1 MPGEVDAEDASVARA
16 SSAFAGPSPRV
27 APAPGEAPAPSSGA
41 ASIAPG
47 ETLACSICLEPCAL
61 GGPHQVCALAC
72 GHCFGHRCISSWLD
86 RHKRGN
92 GGKCPQCNVRAKAA
106 DVRKLFVPTFAAFVD
121 TAELDDSRADLAR
134 ERARRVEADAN
145 YSRVSKCAKKLEAD
159 LAEATRA
166 LEDARAEAK
175 RAKYDAQKARREA
188 NRDADAAANAGPNAA
203 NAGPNERPDRENP
216 HSNPHS
222 NPAKRAKPAAGTVKP
237 RGVKSVLEMFDPNR
251 GEGISG
257 KSDDDEEKR
266 RRERRRAHFERAHR
280 GRYVP
285 RVAVP
290 VRAETRAEGIQ
301 SGEGRGIIRRG
312 FAMDVN
318 GVVACVAERRGD
330 GAVGVSKISLRAPE
344 SRAFVACASS
354 SRAGIADIRLSD
366 GGDSGLANRGR
377 GSTLALVADRFDPR
391 NQGGGGRMHLLD
403 LSRDARA
410 ASWLL
415 PEKATC
421 CSWGGWG
428 VGAPVGAP
436 LDESFLAAGVREAP
450 SRSSASSAEGDPS
463 ADANLVT
470 VGMEDGSVAMYDL
483 RNTGACVSRIKT
495 PRRIVTNGH
504 PHPETVL
511 PRSGIHA
518 AYPLSARLG
527 GGVLFADEGG
537 PWRFVPGRVEAGSAR
552 EGGVVEGADENAF
565 GRVLDLG
572 WSRERHPHAGCCAM
586 AWAPGSR
593 VYAVINSGDGR
604 QDLMLFGDVD
614 GGADENHH
622 LTAPPERKHAGY
634 GRYGRSN
641 GNLVNGP
648 GALALTRGREDFPSA
663 VALGGTGAGTGRES
677 GSALCDSPGTTVFG
691 LTDPLTDP
699 RGARESFVTQDGG
712 RVVNVVRNWCERR
725 GAGGVDVLA
734 TLSADTLQ
742 VCSWHEMGC

>member
-1 MPGEVDAEDASVARA
+1 
-16 SSAFAGPSPRV
+16 
-27 APAPGEAPAPSSGA
+27 
-41 ASIAPG
+41 
-47 ETLACSICLEPCAL
+47 
-61 GGPHQVCALAC
+61 
-72 GHCFGHRCISSWLD
+72 
-86 RHKRGN
+86 
-92 GGKCPQCNVRAKAA
+92 
-106 DVRKLFVPTFAAFVD
+106 
-121 TAELDDSRADLAR
+121 
-134 ERARRVEADAN
+134 
-145 YSRVSKCAKKLEAD
+145 
-159 LAEATRA
+159 
-166 LEDARAEAK
+166 
-175 RAKYDAQKARREA
+175 
-188 NRDADAAANAGPNAA
+188 
-203 NAGPNERPDRENP
+203 
-216 HSNPHS
+216 
-222 NPAKRAKPAAGTVKP
+222 
-237 RGVKSVLEMFDPNR
+237 
-251 GEGISG
+251 
-257 KSDDDEEKR
+257 
-266 RRERRRAHFERAHR
+266 
-280 GRYVP
+280 
-285 RVAVP
+285 
-290 VRAETRAEGIQ
+290 
-301 SGEGRGIIRRG
+301 
-312 FAMDVN
+312 
-318 GVVACVAERRGD
+318 
-330 GAVGVSKISLRAPE
+330 
-344 SRAFVACASS
+344 
-354 SRAGIADIRLSD
+354 
-366 GGDSGLANRGR
+366 
-377 GSTLALVADRFDPR
+377 
-391 NQGGGGRMHLLD
+391 MHLLD

-428 VGAPVGAP
+428 VGAPVGGDGGAP

-450 SRSSASSAEGDPS
+450 SRASASSAEGDPS

-511 PRSGIHA
+511 PRSGVHA

-552 EGGVVEGADENAF
+552 EGGVEGADENAF

-614 GGADENHH
+614 GGANENHH

-634 GRYGRSN
+634 GGYGRSN

-648 GALALTRGREDFPSA
+648 GALALTRGREEFPSA
-663 VALGGTGAGTGRES
+663 VALGGTGAGWGRES
-677 GSALCDSPGTTVFG
+677 GSALCDSPGTTLFG
-691 LTDPLTDP
+691 LTDPHADP
-699 RGARESFVTQDGG
+699 GGARESFVTQDGG

>member
-1 MPGEVDAEDASVARA
+1 MPGEADAEDASVARA
-16 SSAFAGPSPRV
+16 SSASAGPSPRV
-27 APAPGEAPAPSSGA
+27 APAPGDAPAPSSGA

-121 TAELDDSRADLAR
+121 TAELDDARADLAR

-188 NRDADAAANAGPNAA
+188 NRDANAAA

-216 HSNPHS
+216 RSNPHS
-222 NPAKRAKPAAGTVKP
+222 NPAKRAKPAAGAVKP

-257 KSDDDEEKR
+257 KSDDDEERR

-301 SGEGRGIIRRG
+301 PGEGRGVIRRG

-428 VGAPVGAP
+428 VGAPVGGDGGAP

-450 SRSSASSAEGDPS
+450 SRASASSAEGDPS

-511 PRSGIHA
+511 PRSGVHA

-552 EGGVVEGADENAF
+552 EGGADENAF
-565 GRVLDLG
+565 GRVLDLR

-586 AWAPGSR
+586 AWAPGSC

-648 GALALTRGREDFPSA
+648 GALALTRGREEFPSA
-663 VALGGTGAGTGRES
+663 VALGGTGPTPVALGGTGAGTGRES
-677 GSALCDSPGTTVFG
+677 GSALCDSPGTTLFG

-742 VCSWHEMGC
+742 VCSWGC

>member
-1 MPGEVDAEDASVARA
+1 M
-16 SSAFAGPSPRV
+16 
-27 APAPGEAPAPSSGA
+27 
-41 ASIAPG
+41 
-47 ETLACSICLEPCAL
+47 
-61 GGPHQVCALAC
+61 
-72 GHCFGHRCISSWLD
+72 
-86 RHKRGN
+86 
-92 GGKCPQCNVRAKAA
+92 
-106 DVRKLFVPTFAAFVD
+106 
-121 TAELDDSRADLAR
+121 
-134 ERARRVEADAN
+134 
-145 YSRVSKCAKKLEAD
+145 
-159 LAEATRA
+159 
-166 LEDARAEAK
+166 
-175 RAKYDAQKARREA
+175 
-188 NRDADAAANAGPNAA
+188 
-203 NAGPNERPDRENP
+203 
-216 HSNPHS
+216 
-222 NPAKRAKPAAGTVKP
+222 
-237 RGVKSVLEMFDPNR
+237 LEMFDPNR

-301 SGEGRGIIRRG
+301 SGEGRGVIRRG

-428 VGAPVGAP
+428 VGAPVGGGGGAP

-450 SRSSASSAEGDPS
+450 SRASASSAEGDPS

-511 PRSGIHA
+511 PRSGVHA

-552 EGGVVEGADENAF
+552 EGGVEGADENAF

-614 GGADENHH
+614 GGANENHH

-634 GRYGRSN
+634 GGYGRSN

-648 GALALTRGREDFPSA
+648 GALALTRGREEFPSA
-663 VALGGTGAGTGRES
+663 VALGGTGAGWCRES
-677 GSALCDSPGTTVFG
+677 GSALCDSPGTTLFG
-691 LTDPLTDP
+691 LTDPHADP
-699 RGARESFVTQDGG
+699 GGARESFVTQDGG